1 MMFFS
6 AIRYTNDY
14 LDYKHMKYYIY
25 LYMRKYTRCKDLFF
39 PTSHWVSLF
48 LQVNSGSQLC
58 ETGTVAQTWQIQ
70 SRPLVSFTPMSQE
83 KKRWQFVIRKASW
96 HRQRPIV
103 TTDCCWLL
111 VICTPQTPSVRTLH
125 GLQMSCFRGV
135 HGVLPSLSSFDCGV
149 KACVCK
155 IEVTC
160 SLLFY
165 TWPLFIWHALVW
177 CLDDLSEWVN
187 YL

>member
-83 KKRWQFVIRKASW
+83 KNG
-96 HRQRPIV
+96 
-103 TTDCCWLL
+103 D
-111 VICTPQTPSVRTLH
+111 
-125 GLQMSCFRGV
+125 
-135 HGVLPSLSSFDCGV
+135 SLSSERQVDIGKDRSSPRIVADCLWFARRRRLLWEHYMGCKWV
-149 KACVCK
+149 VFGESMVCFPLYPLSTVGSRRAFAK
-155 IEVTC
+155 LKWLAASYFTHGHC
-160 SLLFY
+160 SFGMLLCD
-165 TWPLFIWHALVW
+165 A
-177 CLDDLSEWVN
+177 
-187 YL
+187 